1 MWAEPDCYAFSALQ
15 FVPTDLDKGQV
26 GLMLGS
32 WIVIPMP
39 CLWSESYMLWSVIP
53 MPCLW
58 SDICSADMLGIY
70 IYALKRH
77 PHALLLKWYICSPQI
92 CWAYIYIYM
101 LWRVIP
107 MPYFEAYMP
116 CLWSENQR
124 GTGSWGLSAV
134 FLVRYISFARLG
146 PSVFRLETRVAK
158 AVERSH
164 QFLV

>member
-92 CWAYIYIYM
+92 CWAYIYIYICFD
-101 LWRVIP
+101 VSS
-107 MPYFEAYMP
+107 P
-116 CLWSENQR
+116 CLTLRHICLAFE
-124 GTGSWGLSAV
+124 
-134 FLVRYISFARLG
+134 VRTKEAQGRED
-146 PSVFRLETRVAK
+146 SVLCFWFDTFRLRDLDLLCLDS
-158 AVERSH
+158 R
-164 QFLV
+164 LV